1 MKIKQCDECKAY
13 CLTTVAPCPTCGG
26 SNFSY
31 LSDAESAVIPENE
44 IISDNF
50 GYSTLK
56 QSRERAHVEQPS
68 SEFTG
73 YFSMN
78 KGNEASNAIGSAR
91 IVDGYGEI
99 VQIVGIVLGVLT
111 LIGYTWIGSQL
122 NYGFAGFIVGLIA
135 GSITAGVAIV
145 NGALLRMISNYVIAK
160 LKA

>member
-1 MKIKQCDECKAY
+1 MKIKQCYECKAH
-13 CLTTVAPCPTCGG
+13 CLPTVSPCPTCGG
-26 SNFSY
+26 LNFSY
-31 LSDAESAVIPENE
+31 LSDAESALIPENQ

-56 QSRERAHVEQPS
+56 QSRERAQVEQPS

-73 YFSMN
+73 YFSIN

-99 VQIVGIVLGVLT
+99 VQVVGIILGVLT
-111 LIGYTWIGSQL
+111 LIGYTLIGSQL
-122 NYGFAGFIVGLIA
+122 DYWFAGFIFGLVA
-135 GSITAGVAIV
+135 GSIIAGTAIV